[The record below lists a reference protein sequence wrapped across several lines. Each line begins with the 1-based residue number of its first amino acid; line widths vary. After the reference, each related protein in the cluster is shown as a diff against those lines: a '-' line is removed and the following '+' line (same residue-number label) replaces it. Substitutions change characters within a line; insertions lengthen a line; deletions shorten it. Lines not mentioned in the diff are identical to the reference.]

1 LTPTPE
7 DPGHGRSPFGV
18 AEIVSAVGYCFSPM
32 GEVSTRPVET
42 GEALNPSTAVVPAS
56 ARAPKRWPS
65 TGTHGWRYALLR
77 RFLAC
82 ADVVAA
88 FLASLSLAVVGD
100 GDASQFAWS
109 LVFLPLW
116 IVAAKLLGLYDRDQ
130 RKLRHLTVDEAPQIV
145 MWALIG
151 TAGLSLFL
159 GLTPAGPP
167 DAYGAVVAGVVAG
180 ISVIVFRSVARW
192 AWRRLMPAERVA
204 VIASIGA
211 SALLRRKLE
220 LFPDVHA
227 TIVAVHDPADIDHIG
242 RHPSALATVER
253 LFYAPASLDEQEV
266 RAVLDIARAAG
277 VELSV
282 IPPCTTIFGT
292 AVQLNHLAELPIL
305 DYRTG
310 DLSRSTLFLKRILDV
325 AVSALA
331 LTVLSPL
338 LMLIAIAIKLDSR
351 GPVLFV
357 QHRAGLG
364 GRSFRMNKFRSM
376 VLDAEARLPGL
387 VSFDSLDEPMFKLR
401 DDPRVTRVGR
411 LLRRSS
417 LDELPQL
424 WNVLTGD
431 MSLVGPRPEQL
442 ELVDKYSPE
451 ERFRLSV
458 KPGLTGP
465 MQVYGR
471 GQLTFAERL
480 AVERDY
486 FENLS
491 LGRDLRILGMTLAV
505 VLGRRGAY

>member
-1 LTPTPE
+1 
-7 DPGHGRSPFGV
+7 
-18 AEIVSAVGYCFSPM
+18 M

-310 DLSRSTLFLKRILDV
+310 DLSRSTLLLKRTLDLVVSLV
-325 AVSALA
+325 ALLVLAPVLAIVALA
-331 LTVLSPL
+331 VKVDGP
-338 LMLIAIAIKLDSR
+338 
-351 GPVLFV
+351 GPVV
-357 QHRAGLG
+357 YSQWRAGQH
-364 GRSFRMNKFRSM
+364 GRRFRMLKFRTM
-376 VLDAEARLPGL
+376 VTNAEELLSELVPFDRLE
-387 VSFDSLDEPMFKLR
+387 EPMFKLTN
-401 DDPRVTRVGR
+401 DPRVTHVGR
-411 LLRRSS
+411 VLRRWS

-424 WNVLTGD
+424 VNVVRGE
-431 MSLVGPRPEQL
+431 MSLVGPRPE
-442 ELVDKYSPE
+442 EVALVERYSDE
-451 ERFRLSV
+451 QRRVRLAL
-458 KPGLTGP
+458 KPGITGP
-465 MQVYGR
+465 MQVHGR
-471 GQLTFAERL
+471 GALRLGERVAL
-480 AVERDY
+480 ERDY
-486 FENLS
+486 VENLS
-491 LGRDLRILGMTLAV
+491 IGRDVRIVVMTLAAV
-505 VLGRRGAY
+505 FRHRGPF